1 MTFFLNVWK
10 KRRRRTWLCVSSF
23 FVLLWQL
30 SFLEKNNIVKLA
42 PLLLDLSQKTIDNA
56 TAISINIS
64 ISTNATSQEWVAQS
78 EDTLCS
84 VISGS
89 KLFHTNDNG
98 GNVTYPKP
106 QPFLPVSVLIPQ
118 SDKHQTA
125 ICHYH
130 CPMHPPHFM
139 QELVRCFSFWRSRPD
154 QTPVLLVPKR
164 QFYRYLTKPPAF
176 LSRFPFSHGILEG
189 LKQGIGLQVTKSYK
203 GGTGLRTQTVSEMDH
218 VSPFAM
224 RSRQDAIALREI
236 FVSTLQTNDTSL
248 KDAAATASLRIGIV
262 NRAGQKRSILNANSM
277 LKTLQDT
284 FPRHQVV
291 LRYFENSTFQEQ
303 VDFYSQLDVA
313 VSPHGAQL
321 TGIMFMT
328 PCSAVLEL
336 FPDKYYTPFYMSSL
350 AHLFGLVHAN
360 WYVSDGD
367 VPESLLPLATRLK
380 NTVNNVC
387 PSLDRVVLGV
397 EEMIKR
403 RHQCRRRLL

>member
-1 MTFFLNVWK
+1 
-10 KRRRRTWLCVSSF
+10 
-23 FVLLWQL
+23 
-30 SFLEKNNIVKLA
+30 
-42 PLLLDLSQKTIDNA
+42 
-56 TAISINIS
+56 
-64 ISTNATSQEWVAQS
+64 
-78 EDTLCS
+78 
-84 VISGS
+84 
-89 KLFHTNDNG
+89 
-98 GNVTYPKP
+98 
-106 QPFLPVSVLIPQ
+106 
-118 SDKHQTA
+118 
-125 ICHYH
+125 
-130 CPMHPPHFM
+130 M

-262 NRAGQKRSILNANSM
+262 NRAGQKRSILNANAM

>member
-189 LKQGIGLQVTKSYK
+189 LKQAIGLQVTKSAIQWHWP
-203 GGTGLRTQTVSEMDH
+203 TGANIPRDGPGSFTLCHAFPSRCYRT
-218 VSPFAM
+218 A
-224 RSRQDAIALREI
+224 
-236 FVSTLQTNDTSL
+236 
-248 KDAAATASLRIGIV
+248 
-262 NRAGQKRSILNANSM
+262 
-277 LKTLQDT
+277 
-284 FPRHQVV
+284 
-291 LRYFENSTFQEQ
+291 
-303 VDFYSQLDVA
+303 
-313 VSPHGAQL
+313 
-321 TGIMFMT
+321 
-328 PCSAVLEL
+328 
-336 FPDKYYTPFYMSSL
+336 
-350 AHLFGLVHAN
+350 
-360 WYVSDGD
+360 
-367 VPESLLPLATRLK
+367 
-380 NTVNNVC
+380 
-387 PSLDRVVLGV
+387 
-397 EEMIKR
+397 
-403 RHQCRRRLL
+403 